1 MLTLSKLLAT
11 IDIDTLIQVKND
23 LETYQAQLSPDE
35 TIELDKIRATIIHA
49 CQIMFDKTN
58 DEAPENSQDIPA

>member
-1 MLTLSKLLAT
+1 MLTISELFAT
-11 IDIDTLIQVKND
+11 LDIDTLIRVKND

-49 CQIMFDKTN
+49 CQIMHDKT
-58 DEAPENSQDIPA
+58 DQ

>member
-1 MLTLSKLLAT
+1 MLTISELFAT
-11 IDIDTLIQVKND
+11 LDIETLIRVKND

-35 TIELDKIRATIIHA
+35 TMELDKIRETIIHA

-58 DEAPENSQDIPA
+58 DVAENSQDTPA

>member
-1 MLTLSKLLAT
+1 MLTLSELLAT
-11 IDIDTLIQVKND
+11 LDIDTLIRVKND

-35 TIELDKIRATIIHA
+35 TIELNKVQATIIHA

-58 DEAPENSQDIPA
+58 DEAPENSQDIAA

>member
-1 MLTLSKLLAT
+1 MLTISELFAT
-11 IDIDTLIQVKND
+11 LDIDTLIRVKND

-35 TIELDKIRATIIHA
+35 TIELNKVQATIIHA